1 MQPNSAL
8 QTVQFL
14 VAPVVMISAN
24 GLFSLAL
31 YNRLAAIVS
40 RARVFHKEH
49 FDALR
54 NLSAAPPETC
64 DGQGTRQLQKRV
76 TALEYQSRR
85 VLRRARLVR
94 DALIYL
100 LASVL
105 CMLSC
110 SLALGLSTVVANL
123 DALVLLL
130 FCLGVLSMMV
140 AAALAIAELAA
151 SLEPVTA
158 EAVSLEHEDAAAL

>member
-1 MQPNSAL
+1 MQPNFTL
-8 QTVQFL
+8 QTIQLL

-54 NLSAAPPETC
+54 NLSATAPGDR
-64 DGQGTRQLQKRV
+64 DGPAAHQLQKRV
-76 TALEYQSRR
+76 AALEYQSRR

-94 DALIYL
+94 NALIYL
-100 LASVL
+100 LVAVL
-105 CMLSC
+105 CMLGC
-110 SLALGLSTVVANL
+110 SLALGLSTIFANL
-123 DALVLLL
+123 DALVVLL
-130 FCLGVLSMMV
+130 FCLGVLSTMV
-140 AAALAIAELAA
+140 AAALAIAELSAA
-151 SLEPVTA
+151 LEPVTA
-158 EAVSLEHEDAAAL
+158 EAVSLEDEAAL